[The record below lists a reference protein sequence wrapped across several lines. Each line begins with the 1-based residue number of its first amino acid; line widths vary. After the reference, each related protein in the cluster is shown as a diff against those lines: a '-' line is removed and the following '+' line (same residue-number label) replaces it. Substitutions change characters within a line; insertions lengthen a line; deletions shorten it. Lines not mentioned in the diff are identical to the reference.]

1 MYLWLVMECDEFDLQ
16 FIAGPVSED
25 ESMAPVHLPLCV
37 TEEVK
42 PAIKS
47 NCCLSVK
54 QIALCC
60 KIFFR
65 EEDCTIRSQGLN
77 MCL

>member
-47 NCCLSVK
+47 KCCLSVK
-54 QIALCC
+54 QISLYL
-60 KIFFR
+60 
-65 EEDCTIRSQGLN
+65 EDYL
-77 MCL
+77 